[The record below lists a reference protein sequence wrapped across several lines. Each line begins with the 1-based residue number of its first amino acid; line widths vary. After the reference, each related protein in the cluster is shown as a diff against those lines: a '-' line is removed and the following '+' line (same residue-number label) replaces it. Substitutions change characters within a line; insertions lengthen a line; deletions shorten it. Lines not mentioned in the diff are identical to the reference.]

1 MNGKKS
7 EAAETANIVKDSVVL
22 GDVTVGEDSC
32 VLFYAVLRGDVEKI
46 TVGKC
51 SNIQDNCTVHADAGY
66 PAAIGD
72 YVTVGHNAV
81 LHGCTVGQGS
91 LIGMGSVILNG
102 ARIGKECL
110 IGAGSLVLENQVI
123 PDGSLAAGSPAE
135 VKRQLTEEERKKLYE
150 SSRHYVKM
158 GKRLQAEGLCRRIS
172 GGRQGDCSA

>member
-1 MNGKKS
+1 MNGKKPD
-7 EAAETANIVKDSVVL
+7 AAETANIVKDSVVL

>member
-1 MNGKKS
+1 MNGKKP

-51 SNIQDNCTVHADAGY
+51 SKIQDNCTVHADAGY

>member
-1 MNGKKS
+1 MNGKKP

-110 IGAGSLVLENQVI
+110 IGAGSLVLENHVI

-135 VKRQLTEEERKKLYE
+135 IKRQLTEEERKKLYE
-150 SSRHYVKM
+150 SSRHYVEM

-172 GGRQGDCSA
+172 GGMQGDCSA